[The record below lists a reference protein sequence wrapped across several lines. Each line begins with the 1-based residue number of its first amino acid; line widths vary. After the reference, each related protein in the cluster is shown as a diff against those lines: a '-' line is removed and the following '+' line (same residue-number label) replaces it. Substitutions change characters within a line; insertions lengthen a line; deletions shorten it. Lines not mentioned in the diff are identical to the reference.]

1 MTGADNTKPREGGS
15 GHPSFRSGGS
25 AYASLG
31 SSGASAMTTT
41 PARVKETTVA
51 TRATAETLPQAKER
65 WIYHP
70 RPQ

>member
-1 MTGADNTKPREGGS
+1 MTA
-15 GHPSFRSGGS
+15 
-25 AYASLG
+25 
-31 SSGASAMTTT
+31 T